1 MQVRIWA
8 NQALVLRGQLR
19 ELSPVADTATRTY
32 TAKISIPN
40 APPEVRLGMTAT
52 VSFITKANKNLIRLP
67 LTALLNEKNQTSL
80 WVIENGVVKS
90 VPVQVGGVMGN
101 EVVIASGVNAGQM
114 IVTAGVNTLRAGQ
127 KVKVLGQE
135 LDTKPQQPAPSST
148 EAGK

>member
-1 MQVRIWA
+1 M
-8 NQALVLRGQLR
+8 
-19 ELSPVADTATRTY
+19 
-32 TAKISIPN
+32 
-40 APPEVRLGMTAT
+40 
-52 VSFITKANKNLIRLP
+52 
-67 LTALLNEKNQTSL
+67 
-80 WVIENGVVKS
+80 IENGVVKS

-135 LDTKPQQPAPSST
+135 LDTKPQQTPQSST